1 MRIITDFLL
10 KVIKYS
16 NIHERRA
23 QAGILASGWGPKSRL
38 RSSHILAEGVM
49 PRRPRPEGW
58 QSRLFVFLKLSVLI
72 YKMWA
77 LGCMLT
83 MFSSFGIL

>member
-1 MRIITDFLL
+1 
-10 KVIKYS
+10 
-16 NIHERRA
+16 
-23 QAGILASGWGPKSRL
+23 
-38 RSSHILAEGVM
+38 M